1 MRLENLCERGAR
13 ILQTDIMGVFIG
25 VRLNLLRSVAF
36 GVMARDA
43 KVLAST
49 QTVPYTM
56 PNGAKSGLGGDLMAL
71 PGGGGD
77 MKEVNAFLGCDIAFS
92 TSELVLSPHASSSE

>member
-1 MRLENLCERGAR
+1 MGA
-13 ILQTDIMGVFIG
+13 FIG

-49 QTVPYTM
+49 QAVLYTM
-56 PNGAKSGLGGDLMAL
+56 PNGAKPGIGGDLMAL
-71 PGGGGD
+71 PGGSGD
-77 MKEVNAFLGCDIAFS
+77 MKEVNAFSFS
-92 TSELVLSPHASSSE
+92 FFPTSF

>member
-1 MRLENLCERGAR
+1 M
-13 ILQTDIMGVFIG
+13 
-25 VRLNLLRSVAF
+25 LRSVAF

-49 QTVPYTM
+49 QAVLNTM
-56 PNGAKSGLGGDLMAL
+56 PNGELNLGYWRKTEEISWYFHMGEL
-71 PGGGGD
+71 
-77 MKEVNAFLGCDIAFS
+77 MKEVNAFLGCDVTFS

>member
-1 MRLENLCERGAR
+1 MLWAV
-13 ILQTDIMGVFIG
+13 ILQIDIMGAFIG

-49 QTVPYTM
+49 QAVLYTM
-56 PNGAKSGLGGDLMAL
+56 PNGAKLGYWRKTEEMSWYFQVGEV
-71 PGGGGD
+71 
-77 MKEVNAFLGCDIAFS
+77 MKDVNTFLGCDITFS